1 MKAISMC
8 MREGEMTPKQLAR
21 IAAGTW
27 MTLLGN
33 LGTVTHRYSSSVATE
48 GSVHACCMLDLVD
61 HIARGH
67 TDPRLCV
74 ACQSTWPEARGLL
87 KTEQGGRWTV
97 VRSALQFAALLQRG
111 DLRTEPA
118 SYVTTGVHT
127 TFELMVSTF
136 GRNPTSSF
144 VLCSLFSDALDLP
157 QEACL
162 DFPRTGEWKA
172 AATHYLTG
180 DLIARHHTQTPKS
193 ETIHWTSRSSL
204 FGGP

>member
-1 MKAISMC
+1 MC
-8 MREGEMTPKQLAR
+8 MGEGEITPKHRAR
-21 IAAGTW
+21 ITAGIW
-27 MTLLGN
+27 MNLLGN
-33 LGTVTHRYSSSVATE
+33 LGTAIHRYLSSVATE
-48 GSVHACCMLDLVD
+48 GPYLHAAYRERAYRSDALRSVLT
-61 HIARGH
+61 G
-67 TDPRLCV
+67 V
-74 ACQSTWPEARGLL
+74 A
-87 KTEQGGRWTV
+87 GGRPPRGTSQRIAHDRAGGILTA
-97 VRSALQFAALLQRG
+97 VRSALQFAALRPRG
-111 DLRTEPA
+111 DLGTEPA